1 MAFVEDRRFT
11 KDPTTGE
18 RVRSDYSGSK
28 PWRARFRGPD
38 GKERN
43 RSFDRKA
50 DAEKWLADS
59 VASLA
64 KGDWSDP
71 HLGRIKFKDWVEMWE
86 SSLVDIRP
94 RTKILN
100 VGVARNYLV
109 PRFGNYRL
117 NAITASE
124 VRKMMSEEMAQ
135 TEGRLSNSAIRRH
148 VLVMRVILEA
158 AVADGRIAKNPAS
171 AVRLP
176 PEDSREMRFLE
187 PEEIAHLVGTIEEH
201 YRPMVLTAA
210 YVGLRW
216 GELIGLATENID
228 LDDHRIRVERQLQ
241 EVHGQMVFGPPKT
254 RAGIRSVTIPKSL
267 SEILAPHLESAPVV
281 ASGLAFPGPKGGP
294 LRAPSFRKVWRRACE
309 RAGFDDGPLEGLVFH
324 ELRHTA
330 AALAIAQGA
339 HPMAIKE
346 RLGHASITTTLDRY
360 GGLFPRL
367 DASIADGLDDVLRD
381 SLDFREAASGIR
393 AGDAP
398 DTEGLS

>member
-1 MAFVEDRRFT
+1 MAFVEDRRYT
-11 KDPTTGE
+11 KDPDTGK
-18 RVRSDYSGSK
+18 RVQSDYSGSK

-43 RSFDRKA
+43 RSFDRKQ

-59 VASLA
+59 VTSLA

-71 HLGRIKFKDWVEMWE
+71 HLGRIKFKDWVAMWE
-86 SSLVDIRP
+86 ETLVDIRP

-100 VGVARNYLV
+100 VGVARNYLI
-109 PRFGNYRL
+109 PRFGEYAL

-124 VRKMMSEEMAQ
+124 VRKMMAEEMAQ
-135 TEGRLSNSAIRRH
+135 IEGRLSNSAIRRH

-158 AVADGRIAKNPAS
+158 AVADGRIGKNAAR

-176 PEDSREMRFLE
+176 PENSRDMRFLE
-187 PEEIAHLVGTIEEH
+187 PEEVALLVKTIEEH
-201 YRPMVLTAA
+201 YRPMLLMAA

-216 GELIGLATENID
+216 GELIGLAVENID
-228 LDDHRIRVERQLQ
+228 LDSHRIRVERQIS
-241 EVHGQMVFGPPKT
+241 EVHGKLVFGPPKT
-254 RAGIRSVTIPKSL
+254 KAGIRTVTMPKSL
-267 SEILAPHLESAPVV
+267 GEILEPHLQTWAVRT
-281 ASGLAFPGPKGGP
+281 SGLAFPGPKGGP
-294 LRAPSFRKVWRRACE
+294 LRGPSFRRVWRRACLH
-309 RAGFDDGPLEGLVFH
+309 AGFDDGPLTGLVFH

-367 DASIADGLDDVLRD
+367 DEAIADGLDDVLRD
-381 SLDFREAASGIR
+381 SLRPED
-393 AGDAP
+393 
-398 DTEGLS
+398 